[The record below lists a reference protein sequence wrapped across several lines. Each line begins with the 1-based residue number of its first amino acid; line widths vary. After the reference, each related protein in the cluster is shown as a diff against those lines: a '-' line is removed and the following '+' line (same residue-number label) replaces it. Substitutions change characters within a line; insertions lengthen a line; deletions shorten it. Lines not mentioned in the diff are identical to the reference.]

1 MNQLKKLSV
10 FGAALLLVAGMAG
23 CGSEEQEVQLTAQQE
38 KDMSERLAPA
48 GEVVLAGNVP
58 EPTKVA
64 SAGPRSGEDI
74 YNSKCVACH
83 SSGAGGAPKPV
94 WPVTGPPVLTRV
106 WMYSMP
112 MPSTEYAVCRR
123 KACVWIAPM
132 TRLKQRW
139 IISWRRVNN
148 RLFNDKNRAIGA
160 VFLWLRTLRPSA
172 SI

>member
-1 MNQLKKLSV
+1 METKMNQLKKLSV

-83 SSGAGGAPKPV
+83 SSGVGGAPK
-94 WPVTGPPVLTRV
+94 TGVASDWSPRIDQGMDVLYANAINGIRG
-106 WMYSMP
+106 MP
-112 MPSTEYAVCRR
+112 AKGLCMDCSDDEVKAAVDYILE
-123 KACVWIAPM
+123 KS
-132 TRLKQRW
+132 K
-139 IISWRRVNN
+139 
-148 RLFNDKNRAIGA
+148 
-160 VFLWLRTLRPSA
+160 
-172 SI
+172 